1 MHTLMDADGR
11 IDHVRI
17 AFLLFGVTTNQDAC
31 YRKLTE
37 LGDELLLVFP
47 ESMQDMHFDGG
58 AEFGDYA
65 QTLVWQ
71 QLPDAATLTRLVD
84 SFAPDAIV
92 MSSWVG
98 DGYRKA
104 MAAQRGRALRILF
117 TSNVWRAT
125 PKQWLGRAA
134 HRFYI
139 DPLYD
144 CAYVA
149 GDRSEWFAR
158 RLGFSAADIIR
169 GSQSANVVTFDRGP
183 RDPSELASRRRFLFS
198 GRLVEHKAVP
208 VLAEAYARYR
218 RGTSR
223 EPWDLSVAG
232 TGPLASVLEGIDGVK
247 LHGFLQPR
255 ELSDAM
261 HESSCFL
268 LPSILDYYGLVVHE
282 SATAGLPLLCSD
294 GVGAVPSL
302 LQDGFNGWTV
312 EAGNVAS
319 LASAMER
326 MANLPEER
334 LAAMSE
340 GSRALASR
348 LNPTIWA
355 RNLHEEI
362 ERRLPVGR

>member
-1 MHTLMDADGR
+1 MPDGR
-11 IDHVRI
+11 HEHVRI
-17 AFLLFGVTTNQDAC
+17 AFLLYGVTANQDAC

-37 LGDELLLVFP
+37 LGNELLLVFP
-47 ESMQDMHFDGG
+47 ASMEDMHFDGG
-58 AEFGDYA
+58 EKYGEYA
-65 QTLVWQ
+65 QTMVWTTQ
-71 QLPDAATLTRLVD
+71 PDAAVLVPLVEQ
-84 SFAPDAIV
+84 FAPEAII
-92 MSSWVG
+92 MSSWIG
-98 DGYRKA
+98 AGYRKV
-104 MAAQRGRALRILF
+104 MAAQRGKALRILF

-125 PKQWLGRAA
+125 ARQWLGRAT
-134 HRFYI
+134 HRLYI

-144 CAYVA
+144 GAYVA

-158 RLGFSAADIIR
+158 RLGFDAADIIR
-169 GSQSANVVTFDRGP
+169 GSQSANVITFDRGR
-183 RDPSELASRRRFLFS
+183 RDPAELASRRRFLFS

-208 VLAEAYARYR
+208 VLAEAYSRYR
-218 RGTSR
+218 SAAR

-247 LHGFLQPR
+247 LHGFLQPAD
-255 ELSDAM
+255 LSDAM
-261 HESSCFL
+261 HESSCFV
-268 LPSILDYYGLVVHE
+268 LPSLLDYYGLVVHE

-312 EAGNVAS
+312 AAGSVAS
-319 LASAMER
+319 LAGAMER
-326 MANLPEER
+326 MSSVPPER

-355 RNLHEEI
+355 RNLHEELA
-362 ERRLPVGR
+362 RRLPPEQRSR